1 LKSFKE
7 EGTFF
12 NLCNKEVINMAAK
25 TPKLPTIKLPKQ
37 KNKAEALAKN
47 IAKNVVEMVVYG
59 TQTSKRGAHYKYK

>member
-1 LKSFKE
+1 
-7 EGTFF
+7 
-12 NLCNKEVINMAAK
+12 MAAK